1 MIPKPVPQPPDHRC
15 RDRRRRRCCGLRA
28 AAESGNDRRPL
39 TPISS
44 SVVQGS
50 STAIENNCETQAAF
64 PRYCAQS
71 AEAVVEVVEKG
82 QPTTSNGGALPFITN
97 HFISALEPLYYGVP
111 IHRS

>member
-1 MIPKPVPQPPDHRC
+1 MTTTEI
-15 RDRRRRRCCGLRA
+15 G
-28 AAESGNDRRPL
+28 
-39 TPISS
+39 TTT
-44 SVVQGS
+44 VVQGS

-64 PRYCAQS
+64 PRGGRLGRYCARS

-97 HFISALEPLYYGVP
+97 HFISALEPLYYGAP